1 MDKNGSLL
9 CVPVKVT
16 GIGCS
21 FFSSCVLLGESFVL
35 THAVPVNGDWS
46 CTERRKCPILKAAW
60 QGDSWEDLC
69 CWCTSLRFERFL
81 LLPDFLSQSLLPVSS
96 ALLLWEVK
104 LITSVISHTW
114 QGMSSFWPQ
123 FDCGWDL
130 FWELH
135 LAKAEAEEEANT
147 CAACSLCSAILMV
160 PCYLHNGWTWL
171 CNPWCCY
178 SFHVITKAVKISC

>member
-69 CWCTSLRFERFL
+69 CWCTSEIWALPFIAWLFIPKPPSRVFCSSIMRSEINNLRYFPYMARNVFVL
-81 LLPDFLSQSLLPVSS
+81 APVWLRMRSVLGTALGKSRGRRGSKHLCSLLT
-96 ALLLWEVK
+96 L
-104 LITSVISHTW
+104 
-114 QGMSSFWPQ
+114 QCNFNG
-123 FDCGWDL
+123 
-130 FWELH
+130 
-135 LAKAEAEEEANT
+135 
-147 CAACSLCSAILMV
+147 SLVFAQ
-160 PCYLHNGWTWL
+160 WL
-171 CNPWCCY
+171 N
-178 SFHVITKAVKISC
+178 VAV